1 MESSKMDFIVGELG
15 GRTESRLEVA
25 TQGGTQIDEL
35 LSLPFASFSFSFF
48 LPMVVTYANNGLFA
62 ECRIHCTE
70 AIE

>member
-1 MESSKMDFIVGELG
+1 MDFIGELG
-15 GRTESRLEVA
+15 GRTETRLEVA
-25 TQGGTQIDEL
+25 TIKGGTQIDEL

>member
-1 MESSKMDFIVGELG
+1 MESSKMDFIV
-15 GRTESRLEVA
+15 ESWGVDGDQVA
-25 TQGGTQIDEL
+25 SGQGGTQIDEL